1 LSDFQKVF
9 ENGMA
14 PAGTASVNYKYK
26 QKVAD
31 ALKNNGVVGGIWTGL
46 RGSRPAKNGGVLPE
60 NFSNRTVSLKILYI
74 IPQ

>member
-1 LSDFQKVF
+1 MDVVKNNAKPRAVEMSDFQKVF

-31 ALKNNGVVGGIWTGL
+31 ALKNNGVVGGMD
-46 RGSRPAKNGGVLPE
+46 
-60 NFSNRTVSLKILYI
+60 
-74 IPQ
+74 